1 MALAAVDR
9 IDGGIVNVDTTGVIV
24 TLTRFEGRRYSLKAK
39 DATVYIQTNADDVD
53 ADDSSKERKWK
64 LEDED
69 PMVLPDGTTKF
80 AAKTASGTAL
90 LLVLRD

>member
-1 MALAAVDR
+1 MALAAVTR
-9 IDGGIVNVDTTGVIV
+9 VDGGIVNVDTTGVIV
-24 TLTRFEGRRYSLKAK
+24 TLTRFEGRRYSVKAK
-39 DATVYIQTNADDVD
+39 DATVYLQVNEDDVT
-53 ADDSSKERKWK
+53 ADDSAKERKFK

-69 PMVLPDGTTKF
+69 PMVLPDSTRKF